1 MHWVIIGILLALASW
16 IFALFMYFNINKVGD
31 FYVIGQDKFLRLTQA
46 QVLPF
51 IIARIFL
58 LKIKCK
64 IVYDKGNYW
73 INIKHGFFKY
83 HSVKF
88 FTSWADNSYTS
99 YGEAMEVLK
108 KYLLREINWGSTVK
122 YKYKGDIIAEIRY
135 HKGDR

>member
-1 MHWVIIGILLALASW
+1 MHWVIIGILMAFVLW
-16 IFALFMYFNINKVGD
+16 IFGLFLYFNINKTGD
-31 FYVIGQDKFLRLTQA
+31 FYVIGQDKFLRLTNA
-46 QVLPF
+46 QVFPF
-51 IIARIFL
+51 IIARFFL

-73 INIKHGFFKY
+73 IDIKHGFFKY

-88 FTSWADNSYTS
+88 FASWANNSYSS

-108 KYLLREINWGSTVK
+108 KYLLREITWGSTVK

-135 HKGDR
+135 HKGER